1 LKMVG
6 ATQMAEPNLEMV
18 ELYLEMVDA
27 TDG

>member
-1 LKMVG
+1 MKMVG